1 MLQNFIAFLFGTTIG
16 IVSMVSVVSLAI
28 LIIGVTICD
37 YFHGTRRLKVYVNTN
52 GVYLPYVSTAISGVC
67 KTYNAIVVATKVIK
81 EPNYNP
87 YLKHMQFTIICDT
100 RHFKHIKE
108 DLGQCILS
116 QLNRLEY
123 IIEEG

>member
-1 MLQNFIAFLFGTTIG
+1 MVQNFISLLFGTTIG

-28 LIIGVTICD
+28 LIIIITVCD

-67 KTYNAIVVATKVIK
+67 KTYNAIVVATKIIK
-81 EPNYNP
+81 EPNSNP
-87 YLKHMQFTIICDT
+87 YLKYMQFTIICDT

>member
-1 MLQNFIAFLFGTTIG
+1 MVQNFISLLFGTTIG
-16 IVSMVSVVSLAI
+16 IVSMASVVSLAI
-28 LIIGVTICD
+28 LVIIITVCD

-67 KTYNAIVVATKVIK
+67 KTYNAIVVATKIIK
-81 EPNYNP
+81 EPNSNP
-87 YLKHMQFTIICDT
+87 YLKHMQFTIVCDT

>member
-1 MLQNFIAFLFGTTIG
+1 MVILVITIT
-16 IVSMVSVVSLAI
+16 VF
-28 LIIGVTICD
+28 D

-81 EPNYNP
+81 EPNSNP
-87 YLKHMQFTIICDT
+87 YLKHMQFTIICYT

-116 QLNRLEY
+116 RLNRLEY

>member
-1 MLQNFIAFLFGTTIG
+1 MQNLIALLFGTTTG
-16 IVSMVSVVSLAI
+16 IFSIFALVGLVI
-28 LIIGVTICD
+28 LVITITAFD

-67 KTYNAIVVATKVIK
+67 KKYNAIVVATKVIK
-81 EPNYNP
+81 EPNSNP
-87 YLKHMQFTIICDT
+87 YLKHMQFTIICYT
-100 RHFKHIKE
+100 RYFKHIKE

-116 QLNRLEY
+116 RLNRLEY

>member
-1 MLQNFIAFLFGTTIG
+1 MVQNFISLLFETTIG
-16 IVSMVSVVSLAI
+16 IFSVFALVGLVI
-28 LIIGVTICD
+28 LVITLTVFD

-67 KTYNAIVVATKVIK
+67 KTYNAIVVVTKVIK
-81 EPNYNP
+81 EPNSNP
-87 YLKHMQFTIICDT
+87 YLKHMQFTIICCT
-100 RHFKHIKE
+100 KHCKHIKE
-108 DLGQCILS
+108 DLGQCILH

>member
-1 MLQNFIAFLFGTTIG
+1 MQNLIALLFGSTIG
-16 IVSMVSVVSLAI
+16 IFSIFALVAVVI
-28 LIIGVTICD
+28 LVINVTVVD

-81 EPNYNP
+81 EPNSNP
-87 YLKHMQFTIICDT
+87 YLKHMQFTIICCT
-100 RHFKHIKE
+100 KHCKHIKE
-108 DLGQCILS
+108 DLGQCILH